1 VPLFHEGITPVAGSL
16 CAPFGKTLLRF
27 SEKVYSQRVMETQIP
42 VKTRK
47 PRTVKEAAP
56 HVANLKKAVSK
67 ALKAEHAYSLASGKA
82 AKQIERI
89 KSSLKTKR
97 GAVKAAWYEVQHQ
110 AGACVGVYD
119 GPEA

>member
-1 VPLFHEGITPVAGSL
+1 
-16 CAPFGKTLLRF
+16 
-27 SEKVYSQRVMETQIP
+27 METLAP

-56 HVANLKKAVSK
+56 HVANLKEAVSK
-67 ALKAEHAYSLASGKA
+67 ALKAEHVYSLASGKA

>member
-1 VPLFHEGITPVAGSL
+1 MREITPVAGSP
-16 CAPFGKTLLRF
+16 CTPYGKLLLRYL
-27 SEKVYSQRVMETQIP
+27 EKVYLCEVMETPAP

-67 ALKAEHAYSLASGKA
+67 ALKAEHVYSLASAKA
-82 AKQIERI
+82 GKQIERI
-89 KSSLKTKR
+89 KASLKTKR
-97 GAVKAAWYEVQHQ
+97 GAVKAAWCEVQHH

-119 GPEA
+119 GAEA